1 MFMTTSGIVVS
12 ILTIGVGMLVVR
24 DSPYWSGTDKVRSL
38 HAHIIKFGVIIFMM
52 SLLVFLLPE
61 QLGRWIFAEQNGKST
76 LILLLIY
83 LGTECLIEICNSY
96 LRASRCH
103 YYVANINVSR
113 SLVKVLSLFLS
124 SLNDSFDINES
135 LMFLLA
141 MEFTLGSI
149 VIIFIYR
156 TLKKM
161 PYEGLPIESVAN
173 KNDSKRGFVS
183 LFMIT
188 NLAYAITGMSDRYF
202 ILHNLGPAEL
212 VTYSVYIILMSPI
225 VMLYGAVT
233 YIIGPDLSHLKS
245 DKEGSNKLIKKTL
258 HFFIV
263 FAFYLVTLIFC
274 NRSMILDALGRDNFK
289 INTLWFA
296 SITLSTSILGIH
308 LIQMSKITLFGHLRK
323 FLPYLLLISILSL
336 PVNFVFIN
344 QFKEFGIFLASLTT
358 NLLLTTTSTC
368 FLQIFDR
375 EDSYLNSTQIRFIIG
390 RLFLAIIIVISFE
403 ILGEGN
409 TSGLLLVNTIIV
421 VTFARELRVWRK
433 GAKT

>member
-1 MFMTTSGIVVS
+1 
-12 ILTIGVGMLVVR
+12 
-24 DSPYWSGTDKVRSL
+24 
-38 HAHIIKFGVIIFMM
+38 
-52 SLLVFLLPE
+52 
-61 QLGRWIFAEQNGKST
+61 
-76 LILLLIY
+76 
-83 LGTECLIEICNSY
+83 
-96 LRASRCH
+96 
-103 YYVANINVSR
+103 
-113 SLVKVLSLFLS
+113 
-124 SLNDSFDINES
+124 
-135 LMFLLA
+135 
-141 MEFTLGSI
+141 
-149 VIIFIYR
+149 
-156 TLKKM
+156 
-161 PYEGLPIESVAN
+161 
-173 KNDSKRGFVS
+173 
-183 LFMIT
+183 
-188 NLAYAITGMSDRYF
+188 
-202 ILHNLGPAEL
+202 
-212 VTYSVYIILMSPI
+212 
-225 VMLYGAVT
+225 MLYGAVT
-233 YIIGPDLSHLKS
+233 FIIGPDLSHLKS

>member
-1 MFMTTSGIVVS
+1 
-12 ILTIGVGMLVVR
+12 
-24 DSPYWSGTDKVRSL
+24 
-38 HAHIIKFGVIIFMM
+38 
-52 SLLVFLLPE
+52 
-61 QLGRWIFAEQNGKST
+61 
-76 LILLLIY
+76 
-83 LGTECLIEICNSY
+83 
-96 LRASRCH
+96 
-103 YYVANINVSR
+103 
-113 SLVKVLSLFLS
+113 
-124 SLNDSFDINES
+124 
-135 LMFLLA
+135 
-141 MEFTLGSI
+141 
-149 VIIFIYR
+149 
-156 TLKKM
+156 
-161 PYEGLPIESVAN
+161 
-173 KNDSKRGFVS
+173 
-183 LFMIT
+183 
-188 NLAYAITGMSDRYF
+188 
-202 ILHNLGPAEL
+202 
-212 VTYSVYIILMSPI
+212 
-225 VMLYGAVT
+225 
-233 YIIGPDLSHLKS
+233 
-245 DKEGSNKLIKKTL
+245 
-258 HFFIV
+258 
-263 FAFYLVTLIFC
+263 
-274 NRSMILDALGRDNFK
+274 MILDALGRDNFK